1 MALRRARRGGEGR
14 HALGVIGLLIVL
26 GLPGAATIRQPAA
39 PPEPSICVLTP
50 AVQPDGLGKATALV
64 ALDQPTIFAIGRF
77 RSVRIE
83 GPDGVLWQRQ
93 GSESDPIEGPIRWPL
108 PPILPGQK
116 LMLRLQPE
124 TAAGDQFASIELQ
137 GSAATAMAKNGA
149 LRKRLGK
156 VPRAWRQA
164 VEQALLEGK
173 PSLASALLFDFEGPD
188 DPELNALRIEV
199 HRRGCETPTPAL
211 PLQPR

>member
-1 MALRRARRGGEGR
+1 MALRRATRGPQGRR
-14 HALGVIGLLIVL
+14 ALGAIGLLIVL
-26 GLPGAATIRQPAA
+26 ALPGAATNRQPLA
-39 PPEPSICVLTP
+39 PLEPSICVLTP

-83 GPDGVLWQRQ
+83 GPEGVLWQRQ

-124 TAAGDQFASIELQ
+124 TAGVDQFASIELQ
-137 GSAATAMAKNGA
+137 GTAAAAMAKNGA
-149 LRKRLGK
+149 LRKRLGTD
-156 VPRAWRQA
+156 PRAWRQA
-164 VEQALLEGK
+164 VEQALLQGK

-188 DPELNALRIEV
+188 DPALNALRIEV